1 MIGHIRAM
9 AWRILFLSVL
19 FGVSACVGPPRG
31 RAPDPKPRP
40 PAVATS
46 ADTRQCLGDLAKI
59 NARFTP
65 IPDQNFGSGC
75 TTVGSVQLL
84 GAGVPIT
91 NIKAIRCPLAR
102 ALTVWAREALQL
114 AARDTLGSSVVQ
126 IESMGAYS
134 CRNIIG
140 GRGTGRS
147 EHATG
152 NAVDIGGFVL
162 ADGRRISLRQ
172 GWNGTDDERAFLRQ
186 IRASACK
193 HFQTV
198 LSPDYN
204 AAHYDHLHFDL
215 GGKPFCR

>member
-1 MIGHIRAM
+1 M
-9 AWRILFLSVL
+9 AWRFFFLL
-19 FGVSACVGPPRG
+19 LLLGVSACVGPPRG
-31 RAPDPKPRP
+31 RTPDAKPRA

-46 ADTRQCLGDLAKI
+46 AETRQCLGDLAKL

-65 IPDQNFGSGC
+65 IADQNFGNGC
-75 TTVGSVQLL
+75 TTLGSVQLL
-84 GAGVPIT
+84 GAGVPVT
-91 NIKAIRCPLAR
+91 NVKAIRCPLAR
-102 ALTVWAREALQL
+102 ALTLWAREALQP
-114 AARDTLGSSVVQ
+114 AARDALGSRVVQ

-140 GRGTGRS
+140 GSGTGRS

-152 NAVDIGGFVL
+152 NAVDIGAFIL
-162 ADGRRISLRQ
+162 ADGRRVSLRQ
-172 GWNGTDDERAFLRQ
+172 GWNGSDDERAFLRQ

>member
-1 MIGHIRAM
+1 MVRLAI
-9 AWRILFLSVL
+9 ILGLAASL
-19 FGVSACVGPPRG
+19 AACVGPPRD
-31 RAPDPKPRP
+31 RTPDVRPRP

-46 ADTRQCLGDLAKI
+46 SETRQCLSDLAKL
-59 NARFTP
+59 NAQFTP
-65 IPDQNFGSGC
+65 IPDQNFGDGC
-75 TTVGSVQLL
+75 TLLGAVQLL
-84 GAGVPIT
+84 GAGVPVT

-102 ALTVWAREALQL
+102 ALTVWTREALQP
-114 AARDTLGSSVVQ
+114 AARDTLGSRVVQ
-126 IESMGAYS
+126 IESMGAYA

-140 GRGTGRS
+140 GSGTGRS

-152 NAVDIGGFVL
+152 NAVDISAFVL

-172 GWNGTDDERAFLRQ
+172 GWNGSDDERAFLRQ
-186 IRASACK
+186 IRASACN

-204 AAHYDHLHFDL
+204 AAHYDHFHFDL